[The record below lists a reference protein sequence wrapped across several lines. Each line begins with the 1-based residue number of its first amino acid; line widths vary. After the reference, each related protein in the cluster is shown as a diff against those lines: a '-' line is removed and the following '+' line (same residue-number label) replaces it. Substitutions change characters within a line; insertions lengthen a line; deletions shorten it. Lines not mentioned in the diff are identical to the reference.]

1 MVKPV
6 LKSRVPKTNY
16 AEPILFWG
24 AILALLLIGL
34 WGLFGCGRLSVSK
47 GETADFLDPTIRGA
61 EVFDLQAEA
70 TYYRGEFTIPYRMI
84 VEHGDVWFL

>member
-1 MVKPV
+1 VKPV
-6 LKSRVPKTNY
+6 LKNRLPKKNF

-24 AILALLLIGL
+24 SILALILIGL

-61 EVFDLQAEA
+61 DVFDLQAEQS
-70 TYYRGEFTIPYRMI
+70 YYVGEFTVPYRM
-84 VEHGDVWFL
+84 VTECGDI